1 MSLSRFQTVLWTLII
16 LPAYFTMAIVRIKA
30 WLALAFGVHIN
41 LNCMI
46 LINGTIRTAFLV
58 PHLHKEHRGSQI
70 SGWVRGMQ
78 TRYADSPKEHL
89 KSADLFR
96 CLLLK

>member
-41 LNCMI
+41 FELHGPNQWNDP
-46 LINGTIRTAFLV
+46 NGIFGAAPAQGTSWF
-58 PHLHKEHRGSQI
+58 
-70 SGWVRGMQ
+70 
-78 TRYADSPKEHL
+78 ADFWMGAWD
-89 KSADLFR
+89 ADALCGFT
-96 CLLLK
+96 KGAVKIG